1 MNLRTVQMVRTVLL
15 LIAMVLVVTASA
27 RAQDAGALFKA
38 KCSACHAPD
47 GSGSGTMGKNL
58 KTPDLRSDEAQNA
71 ICFKCHTEK
80 EGPFVFEHPPVKIEG
95 CQSCHLP
102 HGGANVHMLRVSNVN
117 LLCLQCHTNSSFSGA
132 TNTPSFHNQQTYFQA
147 CTQCHLQIHGSNF
160 DPTFFK

>member
-58 KTPDLRSDEAQNA
+58 KTPDLRSDEAQKKTDAQLIDSITNGVGKKMPA
-71 ICFKCHTEK
+71 FKGKLTD
-80 EGPFVFEHPPVKIEG
+80 
-95 CQSCHLP
+95 
-102 HGGANVHMLRVSNVN
+102 A
-117 LLCLQCHTNSSFSGA
+117 
-132 TNTPSFHNQQTYFQA
+132 
-147 CTQCHLQIHGSNF
+147 QIKDLVAYIRGLAKKS
-160 DPTFFK
+160 